1 MNLHDGRAAGTPG
14 RTKGGGAMRAV
25 WLREFGGP
33 EVLVPGAA
41 PDPVAGEG
49 QVLIDVA
56 HANLT
61 FVETQFRATGFGP
74 FTGALPMI
82 PGNGV
87 GGTVAA
93 VGPRVDPELL
103 GRRVISTTGGS
114 GGYAE
119 RATVPAAGLHLVP
132 DGLAL
137 DAATALLADGRTA
150 RLLLETA
157 APAPG
162 ARVLVLAA
170 AGGVGTLLVQLA
182 ANAGLHVLA
191 AAGGPAKL
199 ALAAELGAAE
209 TLDYL
214 RPDWTAGTAPVDL
227 VLDGVGG
234 TLGRTATTLLRPGGS
249 LLNYGLAGGSWTD
262 LSAEEIE
269 ARRITVLGLRPTPE
283 AIRAATAHV
292 LAEAAAHRL
301 RPVIGRRF
309 PLAQA
314 ADAHRAI
321 ESRAT
326 LGKTL
331 LDI

>member
-1 MNLHDGRAAGTPG
+1 
-14 RTKGGGAMRAV
+14 MRAV

-33 EVLVPGAA
+33 EVLVPGRA
-41 PDPVAGEG
+41 PDPVAGDG
-49 QVLIDVA
+49 QVLIEVA

-61 FVETQFRATGFGP
+61 FVETQFRATGLGP
-74 FTGALPMI
+74 FSGSLPMV

-87 GGTVAA
+87 GGTVGA
-93 VGPRVDPELL
+93 VGPGVDPALV
-103 GRRVISTTGGS
+103 GRRVISSTGGS
-114 GGYAE
+114 GAYAE
-119 RATVPAAGLHLVP
+119 RAAVPADGLHLVP

-157 APAPG
+157 APDPG
-162 ARVLVLAA
+162 ARVLILAA

-182 ANAGLHVLA
+182 ARAGLHVVA

-209 TLDYL
+209 TFDYL
-214 RPDWTAGTAPVDL
+214 QPDWTTRTAPVDL
-227 VLDGVGG
+227 LLDGVGG
-234 TLGRTATTLLRPGGS
+234 ALGRTAATLLRPGGS
-249 LLNYGLAGGSWTD
+249 FLNYGLAGGSWTD
-262 LSAEEIE
+262 LPQHEIA
-269 ARRITVLGLRPTPE
+269 ARRLTALALRPTPE
-283 AIRAATAHV
+283 AVRAATAHV
-292 LAEAAAHRL
+292 LAEAAAGRL

-309 PLAQA
+309 PLSRA

-331 LDI
+331 LDIHPPTP

>member
-1 MNLHDGRAAGTPG
+1 M
-14 RTKGGGAMRAV
+14 MRAV

-33 EVLVPGAA
+33 EVLTPGAA
-41 PDPVAGEG
+41 PDPVPGPG
-49 QVLIDVA
+49 QVLIEVA

-61 FVETQFRATGFGP
+61 FVETQFRATGLGP
-74 FTGALPMI
+74 FTAALPMI

-87 GGTVAA
+87 GGTVTA
-93 VGPRVDPELL
+93 VGPGTDPAWT
-103 GRRVISTTGGS
+103 GRRVVSSTGGS

-119 RATVPAAGLHLVP
+119 LAAVPADGLHEVP

-162 ARVLVLAA
+162 ERVLVLAA

-182 ANAGLHVLA
+182 TAAGAHVLA
-191 AAGGPAKL
+191 AAGGPRKT
-199 ALAAELGAAE
+199 ALAAELGAA
-209 TLDYL
+209 TTVDY
-214 RPDWTAGTAPVDL
+214 RQPDWTAPLAPVDL

-234 TLGRTATTLLRPGGS
+234 PLGRAAADLLRPGGR
-249 LLNYGLAGGSWTD
+249 LLSHGLASGSWTD
-262 LSAEEIE
+262 LPPAEAA
-269 ARRITVLGLRPTPE
+269 ARDLTVLTLRPTPE
-283 AIRAATAHV
+283 RVRAATAHV

-301 RPVIGRRF
+301 RPVVGRRF
-309 PLAQA
+309 PLERA

-321 ESRAT
+321 EARDT

-331 LDI
+331 LDVHA

>member
-1 MNLHDGRAAGTPG
+1 
-14 RTKGGGAMRAV
+14 MRAV

-33 EVLVPGAA
+33 EVLVAGAA
-41 PDPVAGEG
+41 PDPVPGPG
-49 QVLIDVA
+49 QALVEVA

-61 FVETQFRATGFGP
+61 FVETQFRATGLGP
-74 FTGALPMI
+74 FTAALPMV

-87 GGTVAA
+87 GGTVTAL
-93 VGPRVDPELL
+93 GPGTDPSWL
-103 GRRVISTTGGS
+103 GRRVVSSTGGS

-119 RATVPAAGLHLVP
+119 LAAVPADGLHAVP
-132 DGLAL
+132 DGLPL

-162 ARVLVLAA
+162 ERVLVTAA

-182 ANAGLHVLA
+182 TAAGAHVLA
-191 AAGGPAKL
+191 AAGGPRKL

-209 TLDYL
+209 TADYL
-214 RPDWTAGTAPVDL
+214 RPDWTRDLAPVDL

-234 TLGRTATTLLRPGGS
+234 ELGRAAAGLLRDGGRILS
-249 LLNYGLAGGSWTD
+249 FGLASGSWTD
-262 LSAEEIE
+262 LPDEEAA
-269 ARRITVLGLRPTPE
+269 ARDLTVLHLRPAPDR
-283 AIRAATAHV
+283 IRAATAHA
-292 LAEAAAHRL
+292 LAEAAAGRL
-301 RPVIGRRF
+301 RPVIGLRL
-309 PLAQA
+309 PLERA

-321 ESRAT
+321 EARAT

-331 LDI
+331 LDVRP

>member
-1 MNLHDGRAAGTPG
+1 
-14 RTKGGGAMRAV
+14 MRAV

-56 HANLT
+56 HVNLT
-61 FVETQFRATGFGP
+61 FVETQFRATGLGP

-93 VGPRVDPELL
+93 VGPGADPQLL
-103 GRRVISTTGGS
+103 GRRVISSTGGS

-119 RATVPAAGLHLVP
+119 RAVVPAAGLHLVP

-150 RLLLETA
+150 RLLLEA
-157 APAPG
+157 ASPAPG

-182 ANAGLHVLA
+182 AHAGLHVVA
-191 AAGGPAKL
+191 AAGGPAKA

-209 TLDYL
+209 TLDY
-214 RPDWTAGTAPVDL
+214 RQPDWSARTAPVDL

-234 TLGRTATTLLRPGGS
+234 ALGRTATTLLRPGGH
-249 LLNYGLAGGSWTD
+249 LLSYGLASGSWTE
-262 LSAEEIE
+262 LPQSEID
-269 ARRITVLGLRPTPE
+269 ARGLTVLTLRPTPDE
-283 AIRAATAHV
+283 TRAATAHV
-292 LAEAAAHRL
+292 LAEAAAQRL
-301 RPVIGRRF
+301 HPVIGRRF

-314 ADAHRAI
+314 TDAHRAI

>member
-1 MNLHDGRAAGTPG
+1 
-14 RTKGGGAMRAV
+14 MRAV

-41 PDPVAGEG
+41 PDPVPGEG

-61 FVETQFRATGFGP
+61 FVETQFRATGRGP
-74 FTGALPMI
+74 FAGRLPMI

-87 GGTVAA
+87 GGTVTAL
-93 VGPRVDPELL
+93 GPGADPGWL
-103 GRRVISTTGGS
+103 GRRVVSATGGS

-119 RATVPAAGLHLVP
+119 LAAVPAEGLHPVP
-132 DGLAL
+132 DGLPL

-162 ARVLVLAA
+162 ERVLVTAA

-182 ANAGLHVLA
+182 TAAGAHVVA
-191 AAGGPAKL
+191 AAGGPRKL
-199 ALAAELGAAE
+199 ALAAELGAPE
-209 TLDYL
+209 TADYL
-214 RPDWTAGTAPVDL
+214 RPDWADRIAPVDA

-234 TLGRTATTLLRPGGS
+234 ALGRAAVDLLRDGGR
-249 LLNYGLAGGSWTD
+249 LINHGLAGGAWTD
-262 LSAEEIE
+262 LPADEAA
-269 ARRITVLGLRPTPE
+269 ARRLTVLALRPTP
-283 AIRAATAHV
+283 ASTRAATGHV
-292 LAEAAAHRL
+292 LAEARAHRL

-309 PLAQA
+309 PLERA

-321 ESRAT
+321 EARDT

-331 LDI
+331 LDVDG

>member
-1 MNLHDGRAAGTPG
+1 
-14 RTKGGGAMRAV
+14 MRAV

-33 EVLVPGAA
+33 EVLVAGSA
-41 PDPVAGEG
+41 PDPVPGEG
-49 QVLIDVA
+49 QVLIEVA

-61 FVETQFRATGFGP
+61 FVETQFRATGLGP
-74 FTGALPMI
+74 FTGDLPMV

-87 GGTVAA
+87 GGTVTAL
-93 VGPRVDPELL
+93 GPGTDPAWL
-103 GRRVISTTGGS
+103 GRRVISSTGGS

-119 RATVPAAGLHLVP
+119 LAAVPADGLHPVP

-137 DAATALLADGRTA
+137 DDATALLADGRTA

-162 ARVLVLAA
+162 ARVLVTAA

-182 ANAGLHVLA
+182 TAAGAHVVA
-191 AAGGPAKL
+191 AAGGPSKL

-209 TLDYL
+209 TADYL
-214 RPDWTAGTAPVDL
+214 RPDWTRGPAPVDL

-234 TLGRTATTLLRPGGS
+234 TLGRAAAGLLRDGGK
-249 LLNYGLAGGSWTD
+249 LLSYGLASGSWTD
-262 LSAEEIE
+262 LPPAEAA
-269 ARRITVLGLRPTPE
+269 ARDLTVLTLRPTPE
-283 AIRAATAHV
+283 GIRAATAHV

-309 PLAQA
+309 PLERA

-331 LDI
+331 LDVAP

>member
-1 MNLHDGRAAGTPG
+1 M
-14 RTKGGGAMRAV
+14 MRAV

-33 EVLVPGAA
+33 EVLTPGVA
-41 PDPVAGEG
+41 PDPEPGPG
-49 QVLIDVA
+49 QVLIAVA

-61 FVETQFRATGFGP
+61 FVETQFRATGLGP
-74 FTGALPMI
+74 FTTALPMI

-87 GGTVAA
+87 GGTVTA
-93 VGPRVDPELL
+93 VGPGTDPAWT
-103 GRRVISTTGGS
+103 GRRVISSTGGS

-119 RATVPAAGLHLVP
+119 LATAPADGLYEVP

-162 ARVLVLAA
+162 ERVLVLAA

-182 ANAGLHVLA
+182 TAAGAHVLA
-191 AAGGPAKL
+191 AAGGPRKT
-199 ALAAELGAAE
+199 ALAAELGAA
-209 TLDYL
+209 TTADY
-214 RPDWTAGTAPVDL
+214 RQPDWTAPLAPVDL

-234 TLGRTATTLLRPGGS
+234 PLGRAAADLLRPGGR
-249 LLNYGLAGGSWTD
+249 LLSYGLAGGSWTD
-262 LSAEEIE
+262 LPPAEAA
-269 ARRITVLGLRPTPE
+269 ARDLTVLTLRPTPE
-283 AIRAATAHV
+283 RMRAATAHV

-301 RPVIGRRF
+301 RPVVGRRF
-309 PLAQA
+309 PLERA

-321 ESRAT
+321 EARDT

-331 LDI
+331 LDVQI

>member
-1 MNLHDGRAAGTPG
+1 
-14 RTKGGGAMRAV
+14 MRAV

-33 EVLVPGAA
+33 EVLVAGAA
-41 PDPVAGEG
+41 PDPVPGEG
-49 QVLIDVA
+49 QVLIAVA

-61 FVETQFRATGFGP
+61 FVETQFRATGLGP
-74 FTGALPMI
+74 FTGALPMV

-87 GGTVAA
+87 GGTVTAL
-93 VGPRVDPELL
+93 GPGADPAWL
-103 GRRVISTTGGS
+103 GRRVVSSTGGS

-119 RATVPAAGLHLVP
+119 LAAVPADGLHAVP

-162 ARVLVLAA
+162 SRVLVTAA

-182 ANAGLHVLA
+182 TAAGAHVVA
-191 AAGGPAKL
+191 AAGGPRKL

-209 TLDYL
+209 TVDYL
-214 RPDWTAGTAPVDL
+214 RPDWTAATAPVDL

-234 TLGRTATTLLRPGGS
+234 TLGRAAADLLRDGGK
-249 LLNYGLAGGSWTD
+249 LLSYGLAGGSWTALPD
-262 LSAEEIE
+262 AEVT
-269 ARRITVLGLRPTPE
+269 ARALTVLTLRPTP
-283 AIRAATAHV
+283 AGIRAATAHV

-309 PLAQA
+309 PLERA

-321 ESRAT
+321 ESRDT

-331 LDI
+331 LDVAP

>member
-1 MNLHDGRAAGTPG
+1 
-14 RTKGGGAMRAV
+14 MRAV

-33 EVLVPGAA
+33 EVLVPGEA

-49 QVLIDVA
+49 QVLIGVA

-61 FVETQFRATGFGP
+61 FVETQFRATGLGP
-74 FTGALPMI
+74 FTGTVPMI

-87 GGTVAA
+87 GGTVTA
-93 VGPRVDPELL
+93 VGPGADPALI
-103 GRRVISTTGGS
+103 GRRVISSTGGS

-119 RATVPAAGLHLVP
+119 LAAVPAAGLHLVP

-162 ARVLVLAA
+162 ERVLVLAA

-182 ANAGLHVLA
+182 TAAGLHVVA
-191 AAGGPAKL
+191 AAGGPDKL

-209 TLDYL
+209 TLDY
-214 RPDWTAGTAPVDL
+214 RHPDWTAGATPVDL

-234 TLGRTATTLLRPGGS
+234 AVGRAATTLLRNGGR
-249 LLNYGLAGGSWTD
+249 LLSYGLAGGSWTE
-262 LSAEEIE
+262 LPEAEIR
-269 ARRITVLGLRPTPE
+269 ARGLTVLGLRPTPD
-283 AIRAATAHV
+283 AVRRATAHV

-309 PLAQA
+309 PLARA

-321 ESRAT
+321 EARAT

-331 LDI
+331 LDVEPA

>member
-1 MNLHDGRAAGTPG
+1 
-14 RTKGGGAMRAV
+14 MRAV

-33 EVLVPGAA
+33 EVLVAGTA
-41 PDPVAGEG
+41 PDPVPGEG
-49 QVLIDVA
+49 QVLIEVA

-61 FVETQFRATGFGP
+61 FVETQFRATGLGP
-74 FTGALPMI
+74 FTAALPMV

-93 VGPRVDPELL
+93 LGPGADPAWL
-103 GRRVISTTGGS
+103 GRRVVSSTGGS

-119 RATVPAAGLHLVP
+119 LAVVPADGLHAVP
-132 DGLAL
+132 DGLPL
-137 DAATALLADGRTA
+137 DSATALLADGRTA

-162 ARVLVLAA
+162 ERVLVTAA

-182 ANAGLHVLA
+182 TAAGARVLA
-191 AAGGPAKL
+191 AAGGPRKL

-209 TLDYL
+209 TADYL
-214 RPDWTAGTAPVDL
+214 RPDWTDGPAPVDL

-234 TLGRTATTLLRPGGS
+234 TLGRSAAGLLRDGGRILS
-249 LLNYGLAGGSWTD
+249 FGLASGSWTD
-262 LSAEEIE
+262 LPAEEAV
-269 ARRITVLGLRPTPE
+269 ARDLAVLKLRPAPE
-283 AIRAATAHV
+283 RIRAATAHV
-292 LAEAAAHRL
+292 LAEAAAGRL

-309 PLAQA
+309 PLEHA

-321 ESRAT
+321 EARAT

-331 LDI
+331 LDVRP

>member
-1 MNLHDGRAAGTPG
+1 
-14 RTKGGGAMRAV
+14 MRAV

-33 EVLVPGAA
+33 EVLVPGEA

-93 VGPRVDPELL
+93 VGPGVDTALL

-119 RATVPAAGLHLVP
+119 RAAVPAAGLHLVP
-132 DGLAL
+132 DAL
-137 DAATALLADGRTA
+137 NLDDATALLADGRTA
-150 RLLLETA
+150 RMLLDAA
-157 APAPG
+157 APAAG

-182 ANAGLHVLA
+182 TNAGLHVVA

-199 ALAAELGAAE
+199 ALASELGAAE

-234 TLGRTATTLLRPGGS
+234 TLGRTATTLLRPGGH
-249 LLNYGLAGGSWTD
+249 LLSYGLSGGSWTD
-262 LSAEEIE
+262 LPPAETE
-269 ARRITVLGLRPTPE
+269 ARRLTVLTLRPTPDT
-283 AIRAATAHV
+283 IRAATTAV
-292 LAEAAAHRL
+292 LADAAAHRL

-309 PLAQA
+309 PLAAA

-331 LDI
+331 LDV

>member
-1 MNLHDGRAAGTPG
+1 
-14 RTKGGGAMRAV
+14 MRAV

-33 EVLVPGAA
+33 EVLVAGDA
-41 PDPVAGEG
+41 PDPVPGPGE
-49 QVLIDVA
+49 VLVEVA

-61 FVETQFRATGFGP
+61 FVETQFRATGLGP
-74 FTGALPMI
+74 FTAALPMV

-87 GGTVAA
+87 GGTVTAL
-93 VGPRVDPELL
+93 GPGVDADWL
-103 GRRVISTTGGS
+103 GRRVVSSTGGS

-119 RATVPAAGLHLVP
+119 LAAVPADGLHVVP

-162 ARVLVLAA
+162 ERVLVTAA

-182 ANAGLHVLA
+182 ATAGAHVVA
-191 AAGGPAKL
+191 AAGGPRKL

-209 TLDYL
+209 TVDYL
-214 RPDWTAGTAPVDL
+214 RPDWTRDLAPVDL

-234 TLGRTATTLLRPGGS
+234 ALGRAAADLLREGGRILS
-249 LLNYGLAGGSWTD
+249 YGLASGSWTD
-262 LSAEEIE
+262 LPAAEAA
-269 ARRITVLGLRPTPE
+269 ARALTVLTLRPTPE
-283 AIRAATAHV
+283 RTRAATAHA

-309 PLAQA
+309 PLERA

-331 LDI
+331 LDVRS

>member
-1 MNLHDGRAAGTPG
+1 
-14 RTKGGGAMRAV
+14 MRAV

-33 EVLVPGAA
+33 EVLVPGEA

-61 FVETQFRATGFGP
+61 FVETQFRATGLGP
-74 FTGALPMI
+74 FTAALPMI

-87 GGTVAA
+87 GGTVAV
-93 VGPRVDPELL
+93 VGPGVDPALL
-103 GRRVISTTGGS
+103 GRRVISSTGGS

-119 RATVPAAGLHLVP
+119 RAAVPAAGLHLVP

-150 RLLLETA
+150 RLLLETV

-162 ARVLVLAA
+162 ARVLILAA

-182 ANAGLHVLA
+182 VQAGLHVVA
-191 AAGGPAKL
+191 AAGGPAKI

-214 RPDWTAGTAPVDL
+214 HPDWTAGTAPVDL
-227 VLDGVGG
+227 LLDGVGG
-234 TLGRTATTLLRPGGS
+234 ALGRTAATLLRPAGH
-249 LLNYGLAGGSWTD
+249 LLNYGLAGGSWTNIPQH
-262 LSAEEIE
+262 EID
-269 ARRITVLGLRPTPE
+269 ARRLTVHTLRPTPDTVH
-283 AIRAATAHV
+283 AATAHV

-309 PLAQA
+309 PLAHA
-314 ADAHRAI
+314 AAAHRAI

-331 LDI
+331 LDVHPAN